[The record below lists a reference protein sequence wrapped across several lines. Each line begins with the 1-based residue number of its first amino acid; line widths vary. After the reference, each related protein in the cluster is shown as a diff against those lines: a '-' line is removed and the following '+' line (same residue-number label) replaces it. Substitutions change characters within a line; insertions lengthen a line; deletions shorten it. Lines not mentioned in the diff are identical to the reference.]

1 MIEATAILYDG
12 KTNADCC
19 VSISGNAEAIAVE
32 YATITKAL
40 MQADGGQAILD
51 RAMDIMKK
59 EIDEHE
65 EKRSK

>member
-1 MIEATAILYDG
+1 MINAEATYKSEIA
-12 KTNADCC
+12 ADCM
-19 VSISGNAEAIAVE
+19 VQITGNAELVAVE
-32 YATITKAL
+32 YASITQSLLKVE
-40 MQADGGQAILD
+40 GGQAILD

>member
-1 MIEATAILYDG
+1 MIEATAIIY
-12 KTNADCC
+12 NNNNESDCH
-19 VSISGNAEAIAVE
+19 VSISGNAEAVAVE
-32 YATITKAL
+32 YASITRAL
-40 MQADGGQAILD
+40 IKSEGGQAILD

>member
-1 MIEATAILYDG
+1 MILVDAKFHEEDKGAECL
-12 KTNADCC
+12 CQ
-19 VSISGNAEAIAVE
+19 VSGNAELIAVE
-32 YATITKAL
+32 YATLTKAL
-40 MQADGGQAILD
+40 MQADGGQTILD